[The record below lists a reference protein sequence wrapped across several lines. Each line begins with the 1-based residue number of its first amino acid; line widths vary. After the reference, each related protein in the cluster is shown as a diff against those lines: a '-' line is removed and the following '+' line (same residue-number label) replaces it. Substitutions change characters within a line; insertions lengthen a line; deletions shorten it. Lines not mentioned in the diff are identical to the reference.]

1 MIRLAAAT
9 TIPVTPAAM
18 QDSSNSS
25 FRALAM
31 FDSPDADIPLRP
43 HRALPYRGKKVA
55 GCGRGARFRC
65 AGGVIRSPVV
75 LAQSWSAGPC
85 HHEKCDRLGLP
96 EVPGCGRVERDLT
109 SKEAAMPA
117 KKKSDLF
124 IANRMASALS
134 YRWASA
140 RLRVA
145 GCDPTGRLTR

>member
-31 FDSPDADIPLRP
+31 FDSPDADIPLRD

-55 GCGRGARFRC
+55 GCGRGARFRY

-75 LAQSWSAGPC
+75 LAQSWSPARAATK
-85 HHEKCDRLGLP
+85 KCDRLRLS
-96 EVPGCGRVERDLT
+96 ECR
-109 SKEAAMPA
+109 AAV
-117 KKKSDLF
+117 
-124 IANRMASALS
+124 ASS
-134 YRWASA
+134 EM
-140 RLRVA
+140 
-145 GCDPTGRLTR
+145 